1 MRQMPRCVQKE
12 YDCVNILTI
21 IFAIL
26 IFSVIIFVHEFGHFI
41 TARMCGVTVHEFAIG
56 MGPVL
61 WKKQGKKTLYALRA
75 IPVGGF
81 CRLEGEDGDSD
92 DPGSFSKRPPI
103 QRIIILAAGAFMNLL
118 LGFIVV
124 LSLVL
129 SSAAANGGIGTTVVD
144 SVMPE
149 ASAQFLQPGDEIIA
163 VGGNRVH
170 IRRDLNFELQQNG
183 AAETTLTYRRGDTT
197 HTDAF
202 TPMETTY
209 EDGSKGYLVGFHVQT
224 EKPTV
229 FSVLHE
235 SFFQT
240 VWMGKLV
247 VLSVRMLLTG
257 QVGIR
262 DMSGPV
268 GVVSA
273 MSTAAQS
280 GWMDFLFLAAFL
292 AVNIGLMNLLPLP
305 ALDGGRILFVLVE
318 LIFRKPVPP
327 EKEGLIHFIGFAL
340 LMVLIVYVSFQD
352 IWKLFA

>member
-1 MRQMPRCVQKE
+1 M
-12 YDCVNILTI
+12 NILTI
-21 IFAIL
+21 VFAIL

-56 MGPVL
+56 MGPAI
-61 WKKQGKKTLYALRA
+61 WKKQGKRTLYSLRA
-75 IPVGGF
+75 IPMGGF
-81 CRLEGEDGDSD
+81 CRLEGEDGESD
-92 DPGSFSKRPPI
+92 DPGSFGKRPPL
-103 QRIIILAAGAFMNLL
+103 QRIIILAGGAFMNIL

-129 SSAAANGGIGTTVVD
+129 SSAASAGGIGTTVVD
-144 SVMPE
+144 STMPE
-149 ASAQFLQPGDEIIA
+149 ASAATFLQPGDEILA
-163 VGGNRVH
+163 VGGHRVH

-183 AAETTLTYRRGDTT
+183 AGETTLTYRRGDTVQT
-197 HTDAF
+197 NTF

-209 EDGSKGYLVGFHVQT
+209 EDGSKAYLVGFQVRM

-229 FSVLHE
+229 LSVLHE

-240 VWMGKLV
+240 LWMGKLV
-247 VLSVRMLLTG
+247 VLSLRMLFTG
-257 QVGIR
+257 QAGIR

-292 AVNIGLMNLLPLP
+292 AVNIGLVNLLPLP

-318 LIFRKPVPP
+318 LIFRKPIPP
-327 EKEGLIHFIGFAL
+327 EKADLVHFIGFAL
-340 LMVLIVYVSFQD
+340 LIILIVYVTFQD
-352 IWKLFA
+352 IWKLIT